1 MIKGLY
7 KTASAMIPR
16 IKKQETIANNLANAS
31 SPGFKRDM
39 VFTKELSRAQAKHI
53 PRQTDWQTPMID
65 QVYTDYQQ
73 GNLDRTGSPL
83 DLGLE
88 GNGFFVFQTP
98 EGENLLSRSGKLSV
112 SPDGFLVN
120 SEGSRLM
127 SDAGPIAVGGGEI
140 SISETGQVQVDQAD
154 VAAIQVVDV
163 EDRTKLQKTG
173 RGEFRLPDNVEL
185 TQAVKYSIRQG
196 YLEASN
202 VNVVKEMVNMIVS
215 YRNFEAD
222 AKSLQAQDDTL
233 EKLINNV
240 GRVR

>member
-1 MIKGLY
+1 
-7 KTASAMIPR
+7 MIPR
-16 IKKQETIANNLANAS
+16 IKRQETIANNLANAS

-39 VFTKELSRAQAKHI
+39 VFTKELSRAQGKHI

-65 QVYTDYQQ
+65 QVYTAFDQ
-73 GNLDRTGSPL
+73 GNLDRTGNPL

-88 GNGFFVFQTP
+88 GGGFFVFQTP
-98 EGENLLSRSGKLSV
+98 EGESFLTRSGKLTI

-127 SDAGPIAVGGGEI
+127 SDGGPIAVGGGEV
-140 SISETGQVQVDQAD
+140 SVSGTGQVQVDKSD
-154 VAAIQVVDV
+154 VAAIQVVDI

-173 RGEFRLPDNVEL
+173 RGEFRIPDDVEL
-185 TQAVKYSIRQG
+185 TKAVKYSIRQG

-202 VNVVKEMVNMIVS
+202 VNVIKEMVNMIIS

-222 AKSLQAQDDTL
+222 AKSVQAQDESL

-240 GRVR
+240 GRVV